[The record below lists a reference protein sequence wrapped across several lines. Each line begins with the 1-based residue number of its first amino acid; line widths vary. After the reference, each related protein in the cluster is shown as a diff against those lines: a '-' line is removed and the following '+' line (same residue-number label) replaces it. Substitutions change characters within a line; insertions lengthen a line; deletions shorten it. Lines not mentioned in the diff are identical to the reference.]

1 MSKVILVTGA
11 SRGLGEAIAK
21 KFLDNNNIVYINF
34 NKTTLKE
41 LEEKYNKFIET
52 TYNTFLKEI
61 NNADCVGS
69 ISELYDSKMPYKAG
83 GTCAQGWSVSEVLR
97 IILEK

>member
-41 LEEKYNKFIET
+41 LEEFNFDDI
-52 TYNTFLKEI
+52 
-61 NNADCVGS
+61 
-69 ISELYDSKMPYKAG
+69 
-83 GTCAQGWSVSEVLR
+83 
-97 IILEK
+97 